1 MRFLLNLDCHKKMKK
16 YLITM
21 CLAVGMVLPAA
32 GSVYS
37 YQDRGECQKSN
48 IKQV

>member
-32 GSVYS
+32 AQFTPIRIG
-37 YQDRGECQKSN
+37 GECQKSN